1 MTTYADSKYQIFRIS
16 DLPPGLFGLTYVV
29 AVGIHTSG
37 DYFKGEFHILTS
49 LPTKLYQGG
58 FRVSAAGVPADLL
71 VVDLNFIM
79 QEAAQ
84 QAEIF
89 MLDRIEEKATQLQ
102 KPDLMALPVNLK
114 EAPSPFAGF
123 RLRGEFEQEIVEI
136 RQTTE
141 CETLERYLGYVLQ
154 LKHIFKER

>member
-1 MTTYADSKYQIFRIS
+1 VNTYADSKYKIFRIS

-29 AVGIHTSG
+29 VVGIHTSG
-37 DYFKGEFHILTS
+37 DYFKGEYYILTS
-49 LPTKLYQGG
+49 RPQKLYQGG
-58 FRVSAAGVPADLL
+58 FRMSAAGVPADLL

-89 MLDRIEEKATQLQ
+89 MLDLIEEKATQLQ

-114 EAPSPFAGF
+114 ETSSPFAGF
-123 RLRGEFEQEIVEI
+123 RLRGEFEPEIVEI
-136 RQTTE
+136 RQKTE

-154 LKHIFKER
+154 LNAMFKER